1 MKDQQINNIESQT
14 SNLTTEEFHK
24 LLADNTAELNKL
36 RMFYA
41 ENLAKMHDEY
51 NDDMESFLA
60 QEHQAKDEFHD
71 AREAYEEAV
80 NKYELHILSLR
91 KSRNE
96 AGHKYNIGKA
106 DLKNY
111 WAKKNEKIQSERHN
125 IFERYRD
132 SGGVLTK
139 EAESLLHPGWTR
151 DKKGGMSDE

>member
-1 MKDQQINNIESQT
+1 MKDQQMNNIESQT

-111 WAKKNEKIQSERHN
+111 WAKKTKKSRASATTSSSAIEIL
-125 IFERYRD
+125 
-132 SGGVLTK
+132 GGVLTK
-139 EAESLLHPGWTR
+139 EAEGLLHPGWTR

>member
-1 MKDQQINNIESQT
+1 MKDQQMNNIESQT

-111 WAKKNEKIQSERHN
+111 WAKKTKKSRASATTSSSAIEIL
-125 IFERYRD
+125 
-132 SGGVLTK
+132 GGYSRKRQKVSCTQAGPETRK
-139 EAESLLHPGWTR
+139 EG
-151 DKKGGMSDE
+151 

>member
-36 RMFYA
+36 RMSYA

-60 QEHQAKDEFHD
+60 QEHQAKDELHD

-111 WAKKNEKIQSERHN
+111 WAKKNEKSRASATTSSSAIEILGGTHERGRRSLAPRLDQRQ
-125 IFERYRD
+125 ERRD
-132 SGGVLTK
+132 
-139 EAESLLHPGWTR
+139 ER
-151 DKKGGMSDE
+151 

>member
-1 MKDQQINNIESQT
+1 MKDNNSNNIET
-14 SNLTTEEFHK
+14 NNLTTEEFHK
-24 LLADNTAELNKL
+24 LLADNTAKLNEL

-41 ENLAKMHDEY
+41 QQSAKMHDEY
-51 NDDMESFLA
+51 HDDMDSYLA
-60 QEHQAKDEFHD
+60 QEHQANDELHD
-71 AREAYEEAV
+71 ARKAYEDAKER
-80 NKYELHILSLR
+80 YELTIQSLR
-91 KSRNE
+91 KDRNE

-111 WAKKNEKIQSERHN
+111 WAKKNENIQSERHN

>member
-14 SNLTTEEFHK
+14 SSLTTEEFHK

-41 ENLAKMHDEY
+41 EQLAKMHDEY

-60 QEHQAKDEFHD
+60 QEHQAKDELHD

-111 WAKKNEKIQSERHN
+111 WAKKNENIQSERHN

-139 EAESLLHPGWTR
+139 EAEGLLHPGWTR